1 MKASAIRAYATRDAI
16 VTAKYAD
23 AISDEGI
30 DRYLRAGL
38 MDRSSSEDG
47 VTERSARL
55 KPT

>member
-1 MKASAIRAYATRDAI
+1 MKASAIRAHASRDVI
-16 VTAKYAD
+16 VAAKYAD

-38 MDRSSSEDG
+38 MNRSSSEDG

-55 KPT
+55 RPT